1 MKLTDYL
8 SQSLTPRCTSHFLPV
23 NRFQP
28 MTISL
33 YPFRKRYS
41 SCSWSLFICFLR
53 SFYLPHLLR
62 YENMLVLSI
71 QYYASCFHIQY
82 YTSWLSIQCYASW
95 LSIQYYASC
104 FPSNIMQVGFP
115 SNITQVGFPCALR
128 PVLELNTISE
138 MSSHCSPH
146 NSFCMSHLLS
156 QVLLG
161 W

>member
-1 MKLTDYL
+1 MKQTDYL
-8 SQSLTPRCTSHFLPV
+8 SPSLTPRCTSHFLPV

-33 YPFRKRYS
+33 CPFRKRYS

-71 QYYASCFHIQY
+71 QYYASCFPIQY

-95 LSIQYYASC
+95 LSIQYYASWLSILYYASW
-104 FPSNIMQVGFP
+104 FPMFQTSY
-115 SNITQVGFPCALR
+115 S
-128 PVLELNTISE
+128 ELKTTFE

-146 NSFCMSHLLS
+146 NSFCMSHPLC
-156 QVLLG
+156 
-161 W
+161 

>member
-1 MKLTDYL
+1 MILEIMKLTDYL

-33 YPFRKRYS
+33 CTFRKRYS

-71 QYYASCFHIQY
+71 QYYASWLSVQCY
-82 YTSWLSIQCYASW
+82 ASWLSIQCYASW
-95 LSIQYYASC
+95 LSVQCYASWLSIQCYASRLSIQYYASWFPMCITSC
-104 FPSNIMQVGFP
+104 FR
-115 SNITQVGFPCALR
+115 TQYYF
-128 PVLELNTISE
+128 
-138 MSSHCSPH
+138 
-146 NSFCMSHLLS
+146 
-156 QVLLG
+156 
-161 W
+161 

>member
-1 MKLTDYL
+1 MKQTDYL

-33 YPFRKRYS
+33 CTFRKRYS

-82 YTSWLSIQCYASW
+82 YASW
-95 LSIQYYASC
+95 LSIQYYASW
-104 FPSNIMQVGFP
+104 FPMFQTSY
-115 SNITQVGFPCALR
+115 S
-128 PVLELNTISE
+128 ELKTTFE
-138 MSSHCSPH
+138 MNNHCSPH

>member
-1 MKLTDYL
+1 MKQTDYL

-33 YPFRKRYS
+33 CPFRKRYS

-71 QYYASCFHIQY
+71 QYYAS
-82 YTSWLSIQCYASW
+82 W

-104 FPSNIMQVGFP
+104 FPSNITQVGFQ
-115 SNITQVGFPCALR
+115 SNITQVGFPMFQTSYSALK
-128 PVLELNTISE
+128 TTFE
-138 MSSHCSPH
+138 MNNHCSPH
-146 NSFCMSHLLS
+146 NSFCMSHPLC
-156 QVLLG
+156 
-161 W
+161 